1 VATTFKIEVAATPE
15 QVFDYL
21 ADVRRHPEWANP
33 KAKMAAEQ
41 IVGDGP
47 GQGAAYKTHALF
59 VNKPV
64 TADVQVTAFER
75 PRKFAIR
82 SDQHQ
87 EGKKDVWYENE
98 FTLTRSAGGTV
109 ISKHTTSNGNPVV
122 GVVAYP
128 AIRGDALTS
137 LRNLKSKLEA

>member
-1 VATTFKIEVAATPE
+1 MATTFKIEVAAAPE

-21 ADVRRHPEWANP
+21 ADVLRHPEWANP

-41 IVGDGP
+41 TAGQGP
-47 GQGAAYKTHALF
+47 GKGAAYKTHALF

-64 TADVQVTAFER
+64 SADVQVTAFER
-75 PRKFAIR
+75 PSRFAIR

-98 FTLTRSAGGTV
+98 FTLTRNGAGTL
-109 ISKHTTSNGNPVV
+109 ISKRTTSNGNPVV

-137 LRNLKSKLEA
+137 LRNLKAKLES

>member
-1 VATTFKIEVAATPE
+1 MATTFKIEVAAAPE

-41 IVGDGP
+41 VAGDGP
-47 GQGAAYKTHALF
+47 GQGAAYRTQALF

-64 TADVQVTAFER
+64 TADVQVTAYER
-75 PRKFAIR
+75 PRRFSIR

-98 FTLTRSAGGTV
+98 FTLTRSPGGTL
-109 ISKHTTSNGNPVV
+109 ISKRTTSNGNPVV
-122 GVVAYP
+122 GLVAYP

-137 LRNLKSKLEA
+137 LRSLKAHLES